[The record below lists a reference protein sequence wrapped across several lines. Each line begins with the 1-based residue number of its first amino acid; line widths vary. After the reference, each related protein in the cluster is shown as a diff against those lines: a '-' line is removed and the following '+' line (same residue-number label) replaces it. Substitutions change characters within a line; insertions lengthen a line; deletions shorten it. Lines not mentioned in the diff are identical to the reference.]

1 MHALVKRHGCR
12 MCEEEI
18 EWQSQ
23 SADSQL
29 VTVSGVNFPPFELLN
44 WVRVGSYSSLRKGYA
59 LDYYM

>member
-12 MCEEEI
+12 MCEEKI

-29 VTVSGVNFPPFELLN
+29 VTVSGVNFPPFELLK
-44 WVRVGSYSSLRKGYA
+44 WVRV
-59 LDYYM
+59 

>member
-1 MHALVKRHGCR
+1 
-12 MCEEEI
+12 MCEEKI

-29 VTVSGVNFPPFELLN
+29 VTVSGVDFLPFELLK
-44 WVRVGSYSSLRKGYA
+44 WVRVGYSSLRKGYA